1 MANTREKLAQVE
13 IYGQRYT
20 LKGSE
25 DSAYVESL
33 AAHVDK
39 RMRELADT
47 SSTVDSLK
55 VAVLAAVNIAVV
67 NIAAVNPRPL
77 VPAAREAR
85 RGGQGSRRPVR
96 PVPAESGD
104 DRRSDPQLPQS
115 SGSRQPESRQ

>member
-1 MANTREKLAQVE
+1 MSKQREKLVQVE

-39 RMRELADT
+39 RMRELADS

-55 VAVLAAVNIAVV
+55 VAVLAAVNIADEYFRLKLSGEGVEDRIHEMTEQIGGLLDEV
-67 NIAAVNPRPL
+67 IAKA
-77 VPAAREAR
+77 
-85 RGGQGSRRPVR
+85 Q
-96 PVPAESGD
+96 D
-104 DRRSDPQLPQS
+104 
-115 SGSRQPESRQ
+115 

>member
-1 MANTREKLAQVE
+1 MATQREKLVQVE

-39 RMRELADT
+39 RMNELAET

-55 VAVLAAVNIAVV
+55 VAVLAAVNIADEYFRLKLSGEGVEDRIHEMTEQIGGLLDEV
-67 NIAAVNPRPL
+67 IAKAQN
-77 VPAAREAR
+77 
-85 RGGQGSRRPVR
+85 
-96 PVPAESGD
+96 
-104 DRRSDPQLPQS
+104 
-115 SGSRQPESRQ
+115 

>member
-1 MANTREKLAQVE
+1 MSNQREKLVQVE

-39 RMRELADT
+39 RMRELAET

-55 VAVLAAVNIAVV
+55 VAVLAAVNIADEYYRLKLSGEGVEDRIHEMTEQIGGLLDEV
-67 NIAAVNPRPL
+67 IAKAQN
-77 VPAAREAR
+77 
-85 RGGQGSRRPVR
+85 
-96 PVPAESGD
+96 
-104 DRRSDPQLPQS
+104 
-115 SGSRQPESRQ
+115 